1 MSENMRLGL
10 ALLLGFGWCV
20 WVAIIWW
27 RKRPKYTA
35 SANHIVAYASQT
47 GQARLKAQAFF
58 ESLTDAVLLPL
69 NHLTLTQ
76 LKAASQVDLFVSTY
90 GDGEPPDNGRA
101 FLRPLSHIAADSL
114 TSLKYSV
121 TAFGDSH
128 YPEFCAFGKQVFTEL
143 NKRGANALKP
153 LVCIDASQPQTQDKN
168 FISDFTDVKL
178 LESQQLNPGSPFAG
192 LYLLR
197 LSAADLNWQAGD
209 ILEVI
214 PSRLVAGVEPPSPRS
229 YSIASA
235 DSRFVENNEIKLIV
249 RLLTKDDGQFG
260 LASGFLTQS
269 CQVGDTIKVKV
280 RANPACQLKTEQSP
294 LLLIGAGS
302 GLAGLIG
309 HIEQRCYFDAAGPVW
324 LIYGERDPE
333 FDCTMQAE
341 LDMWQQQ
348 GILTRVDRVFSRA
361 KLPYSKATPTY
372 VHDVLTKHADEV
384 CQFIGKGADVY
395 VCGSLEGMGKSVDRA
410 LTQILGEDGKND
422 LLVSERYHRDLY

>member
-1 MSENMRLGL
+1 MRLVL
-10 ALLLGFGWCV
+10 AILLGVGWCT

-27 RKRPKYTA
+27 LKRLKQ
-35 SANHIVAYASQT
+35 SKQDANATHIVAYASQT

-58 ESLTDAVLLPL
+58 ESLTDAALVPL
-69 NHLTLTQ
+69 NHLTLDKLQ
-76 LKAASQVDLFVSTY
+76 SASQVDFFVSTY
-90 GDGEPPDNGRA
+90 GDGEPPDNGRS
-101 FLRPLSHIAADSL
+101 FLRLFSKISGNSL
-114 TSLKYSV
+114 QSLKYSV

-143 NKRGANALKP
+143 NKCGANALQP
-153 LVCIDASQPQTQDKN
+153 LICIDASQVQTQDKN
-168 FISDFTDVKL
+168 FIADFIDVEL
-178 LESQQLNPGSPFAG
+178 LESTQLNPGSPFSG

-197 LSAADLNWQAGD
+197 LSAANLVWQAGD

-214 PSRLVAGVEPPSPRS
+214 PSHPVADNELPSPRS

-269 CQVGDTIKVKV
+269 CQIGDQIKVKV
-280 RANPACQLKTEQSP
+280 RANPACQLKSEQAP

-309 HIEQRCYFDAAGPVW
+309 HIEQRYYFDDAGPVW
-324 LIYGERDPE
+324 LIYGDRDPE

-341 LDMWQQQ
+341 LEWWQQQ
-348 GILTRVDRVFSRA
+348 GVLTRVDRVFSRA
-361 KLPYSKATPTY
+361 KLPCSKATPIY
-372 VHDVLTKHADEV
+372 VHDVLIKHADEV
-384 CQFIGKGADVY
+384 CQFIDKGADVY
-395 VCGSLEGMGKSVDRA
+395 VCGSLEGMGKSVDQA
-410 LTQILGEDGKND
+410 LAKILGEDGKND